1 MTPRRLED
9 FAGAQEQARFQEN
22 QGIKRD
28 LRTVRRE
35 LRDAQAEL
43 ETVRKM
49 LGVYDALDAAHTEP
63 PRWKP
68 PASNGKKHRGVLCLT
83 VSDIHYGAHIK
94 PEEVNGINAYTPER
108 AEQRLRY
115 TFDSSIKIAR
125 NYFSGVEYDGLHL
138 FLPGDMHSGEI
149 HAELRE
155 TNALAITD
163 SVMSLADPLTAGIN
177 MLAKEFG
184 AVKLSCV
191 VGNHGRRT
199 RKPISKGRVQD
210 NYDYLTYRVLARDF
224 KGRSDISIDI
234 ARSPDATVQIYDTRY
249 LLTHGDQFRGGGGIS
264 AELAPLLLGVHR
276 KLRRD
281 AAVGNPF
288 DVMVMGHFHRTLFLP
303 ESGLIVCGSV
313 MGYDEYAF
321 QSNFRPERP
330 QSRLWITTP
339 ENGITLSSP
348 IFACRKG
355 EEAK

>member
-1 MTPRRLED
+1 MTKLTE
-9 FAGAQEQARFQEN
+9 FADAEEQARYQEN
-22 QGIKRD
+22 QSIKRD

-35 LRDAQAEL
+35 LRDAQTEL
-43 ETVRKM
+43 DTARRM
-49 LGVYDALDAAHTEP
+49 LGVYEALDAAHTDP
-63 PRWKP
+63 PKWRV
-68 PASNGKKHRGVLCLT
+68 PAANGKKHHGVLCKAL
-83 VSDIHYGAHIK
+83 SDIHWGAKIK
-94 PEEVNGINAYTPER
+94 AEEVNGMNAYDEAR
-108 AEQRLRY
+108 ALARLRY
-115 TFDSSIKIAR
+115 TFESTVKVAR
-125 NYFSGVEYDGLHL
+125 NYFSGVVYDGLHL

-149 HAELRE
+149 HDELRQ

-163 SVMSLADPLTAGIN
+163 SIMSLADPLAAGID

-184 AVKLSCV
+184 HVKVSCV

-199 RKPISKGRVQD
+199 RKPLSKGRVQD
-210 NYDYLTYRVLARDF
+210 NYDYLTYRILARDF
-224 KGRSDISIDI
+224 AKRPDISIDI
-234 ARSPDATVQIYDTRY
+234 AKSTDAIAEVYDTRY

-281 AAVGNPF
+281 AAVGRPF

-303 ESGLIVCGSV
+303 TNSLIVCGSL

-330 QSRLWITTP
+330 QSLLWITTP